1 MSSSGPSFCR
11 VGLGRQTWP
20 PPSGYP
26 FGSLAPPF
34 PSGAL
39 QALPSVAPAGP
50 SAAPT
55 EAPRRCPMHLLSPLG
70 CTNCLLQARSDPDV
84 SLDQTSLVSH
94 TNSRGLPTG
103 SVCLQQGDLAAAT
116 SCQSS
121 IPLDRTRTPRTP
133 SATDAERNKCLHSQ

>member
-39 QALPSVAPAGP
+39 QALPSVAPAG
-50 SAAPT
+50 
-55 EAPRRCPMHLLSPLG
+55 RCPMHLLSPLG
-70 CTNCLLQARSDPDV
+70 CMNCPLQARSDPDV

-121 IPLDRTRTPRTP
+121 IPLDRTQTPQTP
-133 SATDAERNKCLHSQ
+133 SATDAGRNKCFHSQ